1 VAQAP
6 REQERLLLWLRRLD
20 RCFRR
25 TSGSSEW
32 SEARGLSRA
41 DARLGSTGYVTVIF
55 LAGNRNLSRRG
66 HRNSQR
72 GADVGRL
79 QAPTSGLSQ
88 KRSSPKLLLASD
100 ELVRGI
106 PITRHAVETLTLKVV
121 AAQGSLAPDSRIKP
135 DIAQPPG
142 NEKALLLRGLVH
154 WATRTAAEGSR

>member
-32 SEARGLSRA
+32 SEARALSRA
-41 DARLGSTGYVTVIF
+41 DARLGSTGYVTVIT
-55 LAGNRNLSRRG
+55 SRRG
-66 HRNSQR
+66 HHNSQR

-79 QAPTSGLSQ
+79 QAPTSGVSQ
-88 KRSSPKLLLASD
+88 RRSSPKVLLASD

-121 AAQGSLAPDSRIKP
+121 AAQGSLAPHSRIKL
-135 DIAQPPG
+135 DIAQALG
-142 NEKALLLRGLVH
+142 NEKR
-154 WATRTAAEGSR
+154 SS